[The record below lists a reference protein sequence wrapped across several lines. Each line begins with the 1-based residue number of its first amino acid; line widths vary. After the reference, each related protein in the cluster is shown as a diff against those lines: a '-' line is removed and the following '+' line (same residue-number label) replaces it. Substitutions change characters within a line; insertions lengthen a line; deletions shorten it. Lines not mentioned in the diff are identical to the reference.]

1 MIDAAIKGRSTA
13 LKLTVKGLI
22 SLALVIAAVA
32 LPQIA
37 HMAGGAEAGAV
48 YLPMYAPALVAG
60 CILGP
65 LWGLGAG
72 ALSPLASF
80 AFTSL
85 FMESAMPAAARL
97 PFMVA
102 ELAVFGLVSGLF
114 AKKIQGNALF
124 AFPAVICA
132 QVAGR
137 LVNFAATAIFG
148 NGVAAA
154 WNTIASGL
162 PGLYLQAAVVPLIV
176 LALWLCLKRG
186 REDE

>member
-114 AKKIQGNALF
+114 AKKIQGNALL

-132 QVAGR
+132 QIAGR
-137 LVNFAATAIFG
+137 LTYFAAAVCCG
-148 NGVAAA
+148 QSASAVWGVI
-154 WNTIASGL
+154 TSGL
-162 PGLYLQAAVVPLIV
+162 AGLYIQAAVVPAIV
-176 LALWLCLKRG
+176 MLLALMIKRHD
-186 REDE
+186 RD

>member
-114 AKKIQGNALF
+114 AKTIQGNALL

-132 QVAGR
+132 QIAGR
-137 LVNFAATAIFG
+137 LTYFAAAVCCG
-148 NGVAAA
+148 QSASAVWGVI
-154 WNTIASGL
+154 TSGL
-162 PGLYLQAAVVPLIV
+162 AGLYIQAAVVPAIV
-176 LALWLCLKRG
+176 MLLALMIKRHD
-186 REDE
+186 RD

>member
-37 HMAGGAEAGAV
+37 HMADGAEAGAV

-114 AKKIQGNALF
+114 AKKIQGNALL

-132 QVAGR
+132 QIAGR
-137 LVNFAATAIFG
+137 LTYFAAAVCCG
-148 NGVAAA
+148 QSASAVWGVI
-154 WNTIASGL
+154 TSGL
-162 PGLYLQAAVVPLIV
+162 AGLYIQAAVVPAILML
-176 LALWLCLKRG
+176 LALMIKRHD
-186 REDE
+186 RD